1 MKKRILSLLLCL
13 FLCVSLL
20 PVYIL
25 AEDDESLT
33 GNIAEAAEEL
43 ASDEHVWDGV
53 PDELPERSAK
63 KSMHWEEPEGTD
75 LPSLR
80 SVAGIPIDEE
90 HFEDEQFRTFVSER
104 FDTVKD
110 DILSDSE
117 IAAVTGIGCMNR
129 NIASL
134 QGVEYFTNLIS
145 LWCSGNRLTELDVSQ
160 NTALTELDC
169 GSNLLTSL
177 NVSGCTAMENLMCYD
192 NRLTSLNLSGCTAL
206 EALACFDN
214 QLEELDVSA
223 NTQLTSLNCCN
234 NRLEELDVNANTQ
247 LRSLICNQN
256 RLTSLNLSGSS
267 SLTSLACH
275 GNALT
280 TLNVQNC
287 PALRDLLLSPDTV
300 SHEEGYT
307 VYIKTVNG
315 VRRDLSMDDNVTI
328 TEGAPTITTQPTNKS
343 VTAGTNATFSVKAT
357 DAASYQ
363 WQYWSTNSWKWYNV
377 TASDINGAKT
387 ATMTVPGTTARNG
400 MKYRCQVKNSGG
412 TTNSDSATLT
422 VTSVSKPTI
431 TTQPTNKSVTAGKN
445 ATFSVTAAGA
455 TSYQWQYWSTNSW
468 KWYNVT
474 ASDISGA
481 KSAMMTVPGTT
492 ARNGMKYRC
501 AVTNSAGTTN
511 SDSVTLTVTSASKP
525 TITTQPTNKSVTA
538 GTNAAFSV
546 MATGATGYQWQ
557 YWSTNSSK
565 WYNVTAS
572 DISGAKTTMMTVPGT
587 TARNGIKYRC
597 AVTNANGTTYSSTA
611 VLTVTSTSNP
621 TITKQPSNVTVEAG
635 SYATFSVTATDAVS
649 YQWKYDSTNLST
661 WENLTASDVTG
672 ANTATLTVPAT
683 TDRNGL
689 RILCAVTNSKGTTWS
704 NWVMLTVTT
713 SSMPAITTQPGNVS
727 AELGSYATFSVKATG
742 ATSYQWQYF
751 NPSTMSKWQ
760 NVTDSSYG
768 GVRTAKMTVPV
779 TTERNGLMFRCIV
792 ISSDNGMVYSRAATL
807 LVKPGITTQPS
818 SVTTTAGRSAK
829 FSVTASG
836 PADLRYQWQYWSS
849 GNQKWVNVTADDIS
863 GAITA
868 TMTVPATTARNG
880 VKYRCLVWNA
890 GGTANSDSA
899 TLTVRNLSKP
909 TITAQP
915 SNKTVRDGTN
925 ATFSVTATGA
935 TSFQW
940 QYWSDSYQKWVNV
953 TAGDIS
959 GAKTATMTV
968 PGTTA
973 RNGIQYRCAVMNSD
987 GATYSNSATLTV
999 TAS

>member
-1 MKKRILSLLLCL
+1 MLCL

-33 GNIAEAAEEL
+33 GNIAEAAEEH

-80 SVAGIPIDEE
+80 SAAGIPIDEE

-363 WQYWSTNSWKWYNV
+363 WQYRTSSTDGWSNSS
-377 TASDINGAKT
+377 ASSAKT
-387 ATMTVPGTTARNG
+387 SSLSVKAETYRNG
-400 MKYRCQVKNSGG
+400 YQYRCK
-412 TTNSDSATLT
+412 
-422 VTSVSKPTI
+422 
-431 TTQPTNKSVTAGKN
+431 
-445 ATFSVTAAGA
+445 
-455 TSYQWQYWSTNSW
+455 
-468 KWYNVT
+468 
-474 ASDISGA
+474 
-481 KSAMMTVPGTT
+481 
-492 ARNGMKYRC
+492 
-501 AVTNSAGTTN
+501 VTNSAGTTI
-511 SDSVTLTVTSASKP
+511 S
-525 TITTQPTNKSVTA
+525 
-538 GTNAAFSV
+538 NA
-546 MATGATGYQWQ
+546 
-557 YWSTNSSK
+557 
-565 WYNVTAS
+565 
-572 DISGAKTTMMTVPGT
+572 
-587 TARNGIKYRC
+587 
-597 AVTNANGTTYSSTA
+597 
-611 VLTVTSTSNP
+611 
-621 TITKQPSNVTVEAG
+621 
-635 SYATFSVTATDAVS
+635 
-649 YQWKYDSTNLST
+649 
-661 WENLTASDVTG
+661 
-672 ANTATLTVPAT
+672 ATLT
-683 TDRNGL
+683 
-689 RILCAVTNSKGTTWS
+689 I
-704 NWVMLTVTT
+704 
-713 SSMPAITTQPGNVS
+713 I
-727 AELGSYATFSVKATG
+727 Y
-742 ATSYQWQYF
+742 
-751 NPSTMSKWQ
+751 
-760 NVTDSSYG
+760 
-768 GVRTAKMTVPV
+768 
-779 TTERNGLMFRCIV
+779 
-792 ISSDNGMVYSRAATL
+792 
-807 LVKPGITTQPS
+807 
-818 SVTTTAGRSAK
+818 
-829 FSVTASG
+829 
-836 PADLRYQWQYWSS
+836 
-849 GNQKWVNVTADDIS
+849 
-863 GAITA
+863 
-868 TMTVPATTARNG
+868 
-880 VKYRCLVWNA
+880 
-890 GGTANSDSA
+890 
-899 TLTVRNLSKP
+899 KP

-915 SNKTVRDGTN
+915 SNKIAEAGSIVTFTVAASN
-925 ATFSVTATGA
+925 ATSY
-935 TSFQW
+935 QW
-940 QYWSDSYQKWVNV
+940 QYRTSSTDGWSNSS
-953 TAGDIS
+953 AS
-959 GAKTATMTV
+959 SAKTSSFSVKAETY
-968 PGTTA
+968 
-973 RNGIQYRCAVMNSD
+973 RNGYQYRCKVTNSAGTTISNAATLTIIYKPTITAQPSNKIAEAGSIVTFTVAASNATSYQWQYRTSSTD
-987 GATYSNSATLTV
+987 GWSNSSASSAKTSSFSVKAETYRNGYQYRCKVTNSAGTTISNAVTLTV
-999 TAS
+999 TSP